1 MSSHFDAIIVGAGQ
15 AGPFL
20 AARLSA
26 AGMSVALIERH
37 LIGGTCVNTGCMPT
51 KTLVASA
58 YAAHLARRAA
68 DFGVLLASPVGID
81 MRKIMQRA
89 HTVTQNARQ
98 GLESWLGGLSGCTL
112 IRGHARLRGQREVLV
127 GDQSLTADRI
137 FLNVGARA
145 RVPDLPG
152 AQEVELLTNGSLLRL
167 EELPRHLVIVGGS
180 YVGLE
185 FAQAYRRFGAEVTV
199 LEMGP
204 RLIAREDAAVSASV
218 QELLEGEGITVR
230 TRAQCI
236 SFAPRS
242 EGIEVGVDCESG
254 DRSQLA
260 SHVLLAVGRIP
271 NTGDLGCSEAGVD
284 LDRQGYITVD
294 DHLQTSAPGIW
305 ALGDCNGHGGFT
317 HTAYNDFEIV
327 ADNLLNGTDRRLRDR
342 IPCYALFTDPPLGRV
357 GLSEGQARAA
367 GRTIR
372 VGRRPMSR
380 VGRATEK
387 DERFGFMEIVIDAHK
402 DAILGATI
410 FGTGGDE
417 AIHAIIDLMA
427 SGASATVLQR
437 TVHIHPT
444 VAELLPT
451 IAAEAR

>member
-1 MSSHFDAIIVGAGQ
+1 MSSHFDAIIIGAGQ

-20 AARLSA
+20 AARL
-26 AGMSVALIERH
+26 AGAGSSVALIERH

-68 DFGVLLASPVGID
+68 DYGVILTGPLGID
-81 MRKIMQRA
+81 IRKVMQRA
-89 HTVTQNARQ
+89 HTVTLNARQ
-98 GLESWLGGLSGCTL
+98 GLESWLGNLHGCTL
-112 IRGHARLRGQREVLV
+112 IRGHARLEGQRAVRV
-127 GDQSLTADRI
+127 GDQVLTAERI

-145 RVPDLPG
+145 RIPDLPG
-152 AQEVELLTNGSLLRL
+152 VHEVPVLTNSTLLGL
-167 EELPRHLVIVGGS
+167 EGLPRHLAVVGGS

-185 FAQAYRRFGAEVTV
+185 FAQAFRRFGTEVTV
-199 LEMGP
+199 IEMGP
-204 RLIAREDAAVSASV
+204 RLIAREDEAVSAAV
-218 QELLEGEGITVR
+218 QELLEGEGIAVR

-236 SFAPRS
+236 SFASRAD
-242 EGIEVGVDCESG
+242 GIEVGVDCESG
-254 DRSQLA
+254 DRRVIA

-271 NTGDLGCSEAGVD
+271 NTDDLGCSEAGVHTD
-284 LDRQGYITVD
+284 AHGYISVD
-294 DHLQTSAPGIW
+294 DRLQTSAPGIW

-327 ADNLLNGTDRRLRDR
+327 ADNLLGGTDRRLSDR

-367 GRTIR
+367 GRAIR
-372 VGRRPMSR
+372 VGRRPMTR
-380 VGRATEK
+380 VGRAIEK
-387 DERFGFMEIVIDAHK
+387 DERFGFMEIVIDAQS

-417 AIHAIIDLMA
+417 AIHAIIDSMA
-427 SGASATVLQR
+427 SGATATTLRR

-444 VAELLPT
+444 AAELLPT
-451 IAAEAR
+451 IAAEAQ

>member
-1 MSSHFDAIIVGAGQ
+1 MSSHFDAVIIGAGQ
-15 AGPFL
+15 AGPPL
-20 AARLSA
+20 AARLSG

-51 KTLVASA
+51 KTLIASA
-58 YAAHLARRAA
+58 YAAHLARRG
-68 DFGVLLASPVGID
+68 DDYGLKFTGPVGID
-81 MRKIMQRA
+81 MRKVMQRA
-89 HTVTQNARQ
+89 HAVTLNARQ
-98 GLESWLGGLSGCTL
+98 GLESWLGSLPGCTL
-112 IRGHARLRGQREVLV
+112 IRGHARLRGERLIEVAE
-127 GDQSLTADRI
+127 QSLTADRI

-145 RVPDLPG
+145 RVPELPG
-152 AQEVELLTNGSLLRL
+152 VHDVTPLTNSSLLGL
-167 EELPRHLVIVGGS
+167 EELPRHLAIVGGS

-185 FAQAYRRFGAEVTV
+185 FAQAYRRFGANVTV

-204 RLIAREDAAVSASV
+204 RLIAREDEAVSAAV
-218 QELLEGEGITVR
+218 QSLFE
-230 TRAQCI
+230 
-236 SFAPRS
+236 S
-242 EGIEVGVDCESG
+242 EGIEVRTQARCISFATRGHDIEVGIDCQRG
-254 DRSQLA
+254 DRSLIA
-260 SHVLLAVGRIP
+260 SHVLLAVGRTP
-271 NTGDLGCSEAGVD
+271 NTDDLGCREAGLELSD
-284 LDRQGYITVD
+284 QGYITVD
-294 DHLQTSAPGIW
+294 DRLQTSVPGIW

-327 ADNLLNGTDRRLRDR
+327 ADNLLRGTDRRVCDR
-342 IPCYALFTDPPLGRV
+342 IPCYALFTDPPIGRV
-357 GLSEGQARAA
+357 GLSESQARSA
-367 GRTIR
+367 GRAIR

-387 DERFGFMEIVIDAHK
+387 DETFGFMEIVIDAHS

-427 SGASATVLQR
+427 SGASATRLQR

-451 IAAEAR
+451 VAAEAY

>member
-1 MSSHFDAIIVGAGQ
+1 MSSHFDAIIIGAGQ
-15 AGPFL
+15 AGPPL
-20 AARLSA
+20 AARLSE
-26 AGMSVALIERH
+26 AGQSVALIERH

-58 YAAHLARRAA
+58 YAAHLTRRATDYGISIA
-68 DFGVLLASPVGID
+68 GDIGID
-81 MRKIMQRA
+81 MRKVMRRA
-89 HTVTQNARQ
+89 QTVTHNARS
-98 GLESWLGGLSGCTL
+98 GLESWISSLKNCTL
-112 IRGHARLRGQREVLV
+112 IRGHARLERQLGVRVGQEA
-127 GDQSLTADRI
+127 LTAERI

-145 RVPDLPG
+145 RIPELPG
-152 AQEVELLTNGSLLRL
+152 VHQVPALTNSSLLSL
-167 EELPRHLVIVGGS
+167 EELPPHLVIVGGS

-199 LEMGP
+199 LEMGS
-204 RLIAREDAAVSASV
+204 RLVAREDEAVSAAV
-218 QELLEGEGITVR
+218 QELLESEGIRVR

-236 SFAPRS
+236 SFAARGD
-242 EGIEVGVDCESG
+242 GIEVGVDCDSG
-254 DRSQLA
+254 DRRVVA
-260 SHVLLAVGRIP
+260 SHVLLAVGRVP
-271 NTGDLGCSEAGVD
+271 NTDDLGLKEADVQAD
-284 LDRQGYITVD
+284 SHGYVTVD
-294 DHLQTSAPGIW
+294 DRLQSSAPGIW

-327 ADNLLNGTDRRLRDR
+327 ADNLLKGADRKLSDR
-342 IPCYALFTDPPLGRV
+342 IPCYALFTDPPLARV
-357 GLSEGQARAA
+357 GLSEGQARAS
-367 GRTIR
+367 GRAIR

-387 DERFGFMEIVIDAHK
+387 DERFGFMEIIIDAHS
-402 DAILGATI
+402 DAILGGTI

-427 SGASATVLQR
+427 CGATATALAR

-451 IAAEAR
+451 IAAEAH